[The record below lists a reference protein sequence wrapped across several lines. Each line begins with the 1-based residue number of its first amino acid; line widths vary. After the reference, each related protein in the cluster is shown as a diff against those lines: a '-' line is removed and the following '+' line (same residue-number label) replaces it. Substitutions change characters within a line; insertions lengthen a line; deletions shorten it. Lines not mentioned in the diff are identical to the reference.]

1 KTFAEISMEEKNKVS
16 HRGKVLTELSA
27 EFGKVMKWLEQR
39 MLEEMPEQ
47 PDHSE
52 FEDNDWSR

>member
-1 KTFAEISMEEKNKVS
+1 MS
-16 HRGKVLTELSA
+16 HRGKVLAELSS
-27 EFGKVMKWLEQR
+27 EFDKVLKWIETR

-52 FEDNDWSR
+52 FEGNDWSE